1 MIIKMSLE
9 NVFKL
14 IKILVFLGFIAIFLY
29 VGVFEVWSK
38 YSKGSTNFETT
49 KERVEFL
56 DSPTFML
63 CFKPQNRR
71 SVMSEYNLTGNY
83 FSFINQI
90 PGDSRFLE
98 QYYSSSYILGQD
110 YDIQFSKL
118 LLGQPKNLQIGANE
132 FIDYFNKTNIIQ
144 VQNHSTFSYGLCSKI
159 TPYIKHSSMSDI
171 FVIIV
176 NFKDTLPKEDIP
188 NSVEFIITSEANS
201 YGAGMSI
208 WREGQEFVQSVQ
220 IGQWFLTCVVIYQI
234 WVIWSLERV
243 IGKTD
248 LETFVI

>member
-29 VGVFEVWSK
+29 VGVFEVWNK

-98 QYYSSSYILGQD
+98 QYYSSSYIMGQD
-110 YDIQFSKL
+110 YDIQFS
-118 LLGQPKNLQIGANE
+118 N
-132 FIDYFNKTNIIQ
+132 
-144 VQNHSTFSYGLCSKI
+144 
-159 TPYIKHSSMSDI
+159 
-171 FVIIV
+171 
-176 NFKDTLPKEDIP
+176 
-188 NSVEFIITSEANS
+188 
-201 YGAGMSI
+201 
-208 WREGQEFVQSVQ
+208 
-220 IGQWFLTCVVIYQI
+220 
-234 WVIWSLERV
+234 
-243 IGKTD
+243 
-248 LETFVI
+248 